1 MLSRWFSKRNFVIL
15 GVSLLVLVT
24 GTAYAYQRDAARR
37 AAEAAAIRSALVT
50 TGDIRA
56 SVSAS
61 GSIAPEAEVRLSF
74 AVNGTVLKVLVDV
87 GEPVRQGQTLAQL
100 DTTDLELAVAQAEQ
114 THVLQQ
120 ANLEQLETGPTEAE
134 VKAAQAAVSS
144 AQAAY
149 SAARKVANAQPDQ
162 LVIAQQNLDKAAEHL
177 RVAQWAYDNMLN
189 TWFLKDYAPNSP
201 QAEQLKNA
209 QTDYNVALADY
220 NLKQA
225 QINSSNVSAAY
236 AQITQAQADLERL
249 ESGPGQAQLKA
260 ARAQV
265 EQARI
270 TLEIAKQNLAQ
281 ATLKAPFAGVIAA
294 VNVKAGEPAAG
305 AGPAFVVV
313 DTSVFHLD
321 VTVDEV
327 DVARIAVGQPLTV
340 TLDALAG
347 ESYSG
352 HVDQIAPTATVNG
365 GVVSYAVRLV
375 LDTTGAAL
383 RAGMSATAEI
393 VVDEA
398 RAVVLVPNWAIR
410 RDRDTGQVYVS
421 LMKDGKIAEVPVTLG
436 LRNETVSEVKSG
448 VQAGDTVAVSTL
460 REQLSFFGGS

>member
-1 MLSRWFSKRNFVIL
+1 MSSKWFSKRTLIIL
-15 GVSLLVLVT
+15 GVSLLLLVT
-24 GTAYAYQRDAARR
+24 GTAYAYQRETARR
-37 AAEAAAIRSALVT
+37 AAEAAAIRSEMVT
-50 TGDIRA
+50 AGDIRA
-56 SVSAS
+56 TVSAS

-74 AVNGTVLKVLVDV
+74 AVNGTVASVKVDLGD
-87 GEPVRQGQTLAQL
+87 PVKKGQTLAQL

-114 THVLQQ
+114 THILQQ

-134 VKAAQAAVSS
+134 IKAARAAVSS

-149 SAARKVANAQPDQ
+149 GAARKVADAQPDQ

-201 QAEQLKNA
+201 QAEQLENA

-225 QINSSNVSAAY
+225 QINTSNVSAAY
-236 AQITQAQADLERL
+236 AQITQAQADLEGL
-249 ESGPGQAQLKA
+249 ESGPTAAQLKA

-265 EQARI
+265 AQARI
-270 TLEIAKQNLAQ
+270 ALEIAKQNLAGT
-281 ATLKAPFAGVIAA
+281 TLKAPFEGVIAA
-294 VNVKAGEPAAG
+294 VNVKAGEPAAS
-305 AGPAFVVV
+305 PAFVVV

-340 TLDALAG
+340 TLDALSE
-347 ESYSG
+347 ESVSG

-365 GVVSYAVRLV
+365 GVVSYAVRL
-375 LDTTGAAL
+375 LIDSAGAPL

-410 RDRDTGQVYVS
+410 RDRDTGQVFVS
-421 LMKDGKIAEVPVTLG
+421 LLKDGRIAEVPVTLG
-436 LRNETVSEVKSG
+436 LRNETVSEVKTG

-460 REQLSFFGGS
+460 REQLSFFGGN